1 MSFSIEGRTAIV
13 TGAGQE
19 LGLAAARRLLD
30 HGARVMFADM
40 DEAGL
45 KAALVGLEGTAN
57 VGRFHGD
64 LRERLTL
71 ANLMSAT
78 IDRFDRVDILVNAT
92 RHWAGAVSDAVCD
105 MDEMI
110 EAQLRHNLM
119 TTVRMTQLAAKRMI
133 AQAAEATAGS
143 SVSAILTGGVAPE
156 AAPAGAIVN
165 LGSIAAVR
173 VQPPLI
179 GDSVAAAALDQFTRA
194 AAVQLAPHGIRVNGV
209 ATVPEPED
217 DTPGEFLSL
226 SRPGGRGPA
235 LPRRPATPD
244 EIAQTVHFLVSDA
257 SRAITGQVL
266 VADGGRTL
274 IDPVPASAG

>member
-19 LGLAAARRLLD
+19 LGLAVARRLLD

-45 KAALVGLEGTAN
+45 KAALAGLEGRPE

-92 RHWAGAVSDAVCD
+92 RHWSGAVSDAVCD

-110 EAQLRHNLM
+110 EAQVRHNLM

-143 SVSAILTGGVAPE
+143 SVSAILSGGAAPE

-194 AAVQLAPHGIRVNGV
+194 VAVQLAPHGIRVNAV
-209 ATVPEPED
+209 ATVPEPEGA
-217 DTPGEFLSL
+217 PGELLSPAR
-226 SRPGGRGPA
+226 SVGQGPT
-235 LPRRPATPD
+235 LPRRAASP
-244 EIAQTVHFLVSDA
+244 EEVAQTVHFLVSDA
-257 SRAITGQVL
+257 ARALTGQVL
-266 VADGGRTL
+266 IADGGRTL
-274 IDPVPASAG
+274 IDPVPAPAG